1 MTKLP
6 RAAITRGLKDQK
18 GWKFSKNA
26 LVRELEFRSFPDV
39 VAFVTRLAFEAEAAD
54 HHPDLQISYTHVTVS
69 WSTHSEGGVTAK
81 DFVGATQ
88 TDIVARR
95 IGVVRSK
102 K

>member
-6 RAAITRGLKDQK
+6 RAAITRGLKDHK

-26 LVRELEFRSFPDV
+26 LVRQFEFRSFPDV
-39 VAFVTRLAFEAEAAD
+39 VTFVTRLAFEAEAAD
-54 HHPDLQISYTHVTVS
+54 HHPDLHISYTDVTVS

-81 DFVGATQ
+81 DFVGLTQ

-95 IGVVRSK
+95 IGGK
-102 K
+102 